1 MTAPATETM
10 NTPGAGRAGESA
22 LRLRGITKIYPG
34 TVALEDVALDVRYG
48 EVHGLMGKNG
58 AGKSTLVGVL
68 AGLIEPT
75 SGTIAVGGRDYPRL
89 TRMQAKREGIAIV
102 TQEPEI
108 ILDISVA
115 ENLFLGDFPTR
126 SGFVDRRGMFER
138 LS

>member
-1 MTAPATETM
+1 MTAPATETK
-10 NTPGAGRAGESA
+10 NAPGGVRAGESA
-22 LRLRGITKIYPG
+22 LLLRGVAKIYPG

-89 TRMQAKREGIAIV
+89 TGCRPSARA
-102 TQEPEI
+102 
-108 ILDISVA
+108 S
-115 ENLFLGDFPTR
+115 R
-126 SGFVDRRGMFER
+126 S
-138 LS
+138 